1 MLVFIAAVLRFAFPD
16 RFSVEH
22 WDEAV
27 YSSNLLTESGYP
39 FRFLYAPPLWPA
51 VIEWSMVAF
60 GPTAFAAI
68 FPDLILGT
76 LMIPLCWWV
85 AREWFGP
92 SAGVAA
98 AALAAMSDFHIVY
111 TRTALTDVP
120 LCFWFLLAVY
130 FSWRALTRN
139 RPVEAVVAGVAV
151 AAAWSTKY
159 TGWLP
164 LAVAVSGGVAWALF
178 ERFRGKQWIESLS
191 TLAIVAVFT
200 VICFSPVWYGLQSDG
215 GYAAVSSNHAT
226 YVVGWKGW
234 PDSFVQQAGNLRYF
248 DRWASASSIAAAF
261 IAASLLAWR
270 TRMAVFA
277 SLFGAAATIAGATAV
292 LVLPALLG
300 PLFAVLGLPRS
311 SKNDSR
317 AQARRLASWLL
328 AAWLI
333 GLFVSIPAYWPFPRL
348 LLPWLVAVWLG
359 AAAFIGLVAEWP
371 RKNAAAESVPGS
383 QYVTWGVRGW
393 LAVSLAFVILALV
406 RGSNHSDLAVPGW
419 QDRNARASAILE
431 AAERAKSLSGPSNA
445 ARPVIFTYGEPALFF
460 QLGTHGYGPLVVG
473 DMNFLASIR
482 PEQPTFLLA
491 PDTPFFQKGLA
502 PYASR
507 LELVGT
513 FQYTPSDLVLL
524 DIKRRFDL
532 SAGGRPHEDLLL
544 YRVKGS

>member
-1 MLVFIAAVLRFAFPD
+1 VLVLIAAALRFAFPE
-16 RFSVEH
+16 RFSIEH

-68 FPDLILGT
+68 LPDLVLGT

-92 SAGVAA
+92 AAGVAA
-98 AALAAMSDFHIVY
+98 AALAAMSDFHVVY

-139 RPVEAVVAGVAV
+139 RPIDALLAGVAV

-164 LAVAVSGGVAWALF
+164 LAVAISGGSAWALF
-178 ERFRGKQWIESLS
+178 ERFSGKQWIESLS
-191 TLAIVAVFT
+191 SLAIVAVFT

-215 GYAAVSSNHAT
+215 GYAAVTSNHAT
-226 YVVGWKGW
+226 YVVGLKGW
-234 PDSFVQQAGNLRYF
+234 PDSLVHQAGNLRYF
-248 DRWASASSIAAAF
+248 DRWASSASIAAAF
-261 IAASLLAWR
+261 IAAGLHAWR
-270 TRMAVFA
+270 SRMAIFA
-277 SLFGAAATIAGATAV
+277 ILFAAAAAIAGATAI
-292 LVLPALLG
+292 LALPALLG
-300 PLFAVLGLPRS
+300 PLFAVLGIPRNS
-311 SKNDSR
+311 DEGASAK
-317 AQARRLASWLL
+317 ARRLAGWLL

-333 GLFVSIPAYWPFPRL
+333 GLFVSIPTYWPFPRL
-348 LLPWLVAVWLG
+348 VLPWLVAEWLG

-371 RKNAAAESVPGS
+371 RKNAAAENVPGS
-383 QYVTWGVRGW
+383 PYVTWGIRGW
-393 LAVSLAFVILALV
+393 LVASLAFAMLALV
-406 RGSNHSDLAVPGW
+406 RGSNHSDLALPGW
-419 QDRNARASAILE
+419 QDRNARASAIIE
-431 AAERAKSLSGPSNA
+431 AAERAKSLSGSSTTV
-445 ARPVIFTYGEPALFF
+445 RPVIFTYGEPALFF
-460 QLGTHGYGPLVVG
+460 QLGTQGYGPLVVG

-491 PDTPFFQKGLA
+491 PDTPFFRKGVA

-513 FQYTPSDLVLL
+513 FPYTPSDLVLL
-524 DIKRRFDL
+524 DLKQRL
-532 SAGGRPHEDLLL
+532 EPSVGGRPHEDLLL